1 MNKKGQAAME
11 FLMTYGWAILA
22 AVIAIGVLAYFGVF
36 SPGKYTTGTAIVNP
50 PFYANAY
57 NVKEAGVSFEFKN
70 NGGDTFNIT
79 NVNITGATVAGSA
92 VECIQVSVGAPA
104 NGMLVEPGKTLAI
117 PSAVDCSFTADQV
130 GKAFKG
136 DIVITY
142 YKSDSG
148 LSMQSTGTI
157 ADKIA

>member
-1 MNKKGQAAME
+1 MNRKGQAAME

-36 SPGKYTTGTAIVNP
+36 TPGKYTTGTAIVNP

-57 NVKEAGVSFEFKN
+57 NVKPAGVSFEFKN

-79 NVNITGATVAGSA
+79 QVNITGATVAGTIYTCTANSYT
-92 VECIQVSVGAPA
+92 GAA
-104 NGMLVEPGKTLAI
+104 GVVEPGKT
-117 PSAVDCSFTADQV
+117 FTMTSPVTCNFAAGDL

-142 YKSDSG
+142 YKAGSS
-148 LSMQSTGTI
+148 LEMQSTGTI